1 MHFFFS
7 VLKTLWQAQSK
18 NVLGPLDSN
27 CWKRNLNKNR
37 QFFSG
42 NGQVLQGPILW
53 FVAAINNGFEIFVES
68 HLKYTRLSLRSG
80 YNSRKFLKLS
90 FPHESTI
97 SIEPCPC
104 LPSIFIN
111 FCWESLESL
120 VKNNSGSFTFLML
133 VEMESDGKGT
143 YVSCCWN
150 HLSLWCQCNN
160 CGTGFGSF

>member
-1 MHFFFS
+1 MVIDWKFILIKYLIKLIDLSFKYPVQLWEFKGEKYSRFQKRIFFLS

-68 HLKYTRLSLRSG
+68 HLKYIHSS
-80 YNSRKFLKLS
+80 KFEKWILGNFHKWRPTFFNQFWPTYS
-90 FPHESTI
+90 VV
-97 SIEPCPC
+97 SI
-104 LPSIFIN
+104 
-111 FCWESLESL
+111 
-120 VKNNSGSFTFLML
+120 KKYRM
-133 VEMESDGKGT
+133 
-143 YVSCCWN
+143 
-150 HLSLWCQCNN
+150 
-160 CGTGFGSF
+160 